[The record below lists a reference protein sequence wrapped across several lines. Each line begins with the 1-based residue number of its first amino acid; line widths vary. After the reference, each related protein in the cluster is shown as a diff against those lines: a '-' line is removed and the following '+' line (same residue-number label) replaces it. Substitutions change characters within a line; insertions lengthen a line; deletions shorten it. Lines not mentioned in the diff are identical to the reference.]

1 MAEFD
6 VQLSQTSSRSWQVS
20 NGKSDVRRSFRHRG
34 HALAYARAIAHSHQS
49 DLYIKGPDGK
59 TIRQSRLSL
68 TYPTVLE

>member
-6 VQLSQTSSRSWQVS
+6 VHLAQAANRSWQVS
-20 NGKSDVRRSFRHRG
+20 NGKSDARRSFRHRD
-34 HALAYARAIAHSHQS
+34 HALAYARVIAHSHRS
-49 DLYIKGPDGK
+49 DLFIEGLDGK